1 MNKDFFAQIQFYVEG
16 SRILGAAALAR
27 KFGVDRS
34 TITAVVF
41 NKTWRED
48 K

>member
-1 MNKDFFAQIQFYVEG
+1 MIRVENVDVYG
-16 SRILGAAALAR
+16 WAAAALAR

-41 NKTWRED
+41 NETWREEE
-48 K
+48 